1 MRLANVALVDD
12 DKEMI
17 YKSNLF
23 AYYNNKIARKIMP
36 INTTKG
42 GNNKNKDMKI
52 TPNQSKLT
60 SMICIKR
67 DKPDEKP

>member
-23 AYYNNKIARKIMP
+23 AYYNNNIARKIMP
-36 INTTKG
+36 INITKG

-60 SMICIKR
+60 SMIIKR